1 MIGDV
6 KMLVLDGLEMVKR
19 LREIAALEKLPILMV
34 TTEVGADMAKRA
46 RAAGA
51 TGWISKPFKVK
62 FLFKGVNRVL
72 SSR

>member
-1 MIGDV
+1 
-6 KMLVLDGLEMVKR
+6 MLVMDGLEMVKR

-62 FLFKGVNRVL
+62 F
-72 SSR
+72 